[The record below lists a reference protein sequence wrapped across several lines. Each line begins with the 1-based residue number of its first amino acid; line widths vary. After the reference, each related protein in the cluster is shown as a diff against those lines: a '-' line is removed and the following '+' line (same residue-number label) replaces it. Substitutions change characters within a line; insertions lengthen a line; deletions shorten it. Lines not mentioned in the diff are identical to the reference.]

1 MIIVGSSGLDW
12 QTLNMK
18 KWSIASG
25 LKFSQSG
32 VMVDETQFD
41 ISLENISLR
50 MKGPPDSI

>member
-32 VMVDETQFD
+32 VMVDETQFN